1 MSAGS
6 IEDRRQ
12 LIAVRPEEADTQ
24 QFSAILTA
32 APADAGTVD
41 QLCDEFRQVCESA
54 VDPLEIASALE
65 FDGLNDG
72 AVAARYEMPDIFAL
86 ADEMYQ
92 RVPRRPAEP
101 PPEPDPW
108 QYSKLRPLLH
118 SMLYGLPAV
127 CFPAAGFLLHGPGVL
142 TVLIVSLLVSWSLS
156 QGVAYLGYRRLSE
169 ADPVRVRRL
178 LRVALAEALAAQV
191 LAVTLTAMLTH
202 SHTPVLLVGV
212 GEGAYMLGASV
223 MLVIGAERFLLLALA
238 PGVLGSA
245 AFLAAGRPVRL
256 EHWAW
261 AALAA
266 TPVLA
271 LVLAVI
277 FTRRSR
283 GPHSGPLVTLAEL
296 RAALPTAAF
305 GLVAAGL
312 LTFPAAAAVYGHR
325 GINTGALLAALPL
338 SLSMGAAEW
347 SLLWYRRRTQRLLRT
362 STELRAFGRQARL
375 LLTAAVCQ
383 YAACALALILAV
395 VVVATAAGLI
405 TYNRSLLPEVAVY
418 LALGGAMFLALLLQT
433 LGDRAFA
440 LTAAAVALAAELAF
454 RNFGVPAQ
462 LVICT
467 ALFGLLAAYA
477 ARELTST
484 MRHAF

>member
-271 LVLAVI
+271 LVLAV
-277 FTRRSR
+277 
-283 GPHSGPLVTLAEL
+283 L